1 MKYFSKIIYNYIKVT
16 KVQFKPLG
24 KRYFFGVSNLDLK
37 DKTPVVV
44 NTIRGI
50 EMGYCVG
57 DPFELDPN
65 EEIPELKDVV
75 RIATEEDLKN
85 YKRNK
90 ELEPDVVLRT
100 KEFSKKENLE
110 MKVLE
115 AEYTLDQ
122 AKLIIYFESEGRVDF
137 RELVKDLAEIYHT
150 RIELRQVG
158 SRDGAK
164 VFGGIGPCGLIVCC
178 QTFITQFDNVSVKMA
193 KNQNL
198 SLNPVKISG
207 NCGKLLCCINY
218 ENELYTELRKD
229 APDIGDIVI
238 TPEGEAKVLTCD
250 VLNKNLKVKYI
261 GEDNKFGYFK
271 LDEVKFT
278 PSKDKKKKKE
288 IEEDFDV
295 SGLE

>member
-1 MKYFSKIIYNYIKVT
+1 MLLKVYGDCMKVT

-24 KRYFFGVSNLDLK
+24 KRYFFGISNLDLK
-37 DKTPVVV
+37 DNTPVVV

-90 ELEPDVVLRT
+90 ELEPDVVLKT

-250 VLNKNLKVKYI
+250 VLNRNLKVKYI

-288 IEEDFDV
+288 IEEDFDA

>member
-1 MKYFSKIIYNYIKVT
+1 MKVT
-16 KVQFKPLG
+16 RVQFKPLG
-24 KRYFFGVSNLDLK
+24 KRYFFGVK
-37 DKTPVVV
+37 DFKVEDHTQVIV

-50 EMGYCVG
+50 ELGYCVG
-57 DPFELDPN
+57 EIFDLEEAELN
-65 EEIPELKDVV
+65 SELKDIV
-75 RIATEEDLKN
+75 RIATKEDIEKFNQNKLEEPKVVKN
-85 YKRNK
+85 TK
-90 ELEPDVVLRT
+90 ELA
-100 KEFSKKENLE
+100 KKHNLE

-122 AKLIIYFESEGRVDF
+122 SKLIIYFESEGRVDF
-137 RELVKDLAEIYHT
+137 RDLVKDLAEIYHT

-218 ENELYTELRKD
+218 ENELYTHLRMD
-229 APDIGDIVI
+229 APDVGDIVK
-238 TPEGEAKVLTCD
+238 TKDGPAKVLTCD
-250 VLNKNLKVKYI
+250 VLNQNIKVKYI
-261 GEDNKFGYFK
+261 EEDNKFGYFK
-271 LDEVKFT
+271 FEDVEFT
-278 PSKDKKKKKE
+278 PSKDKKNKKKE
-288 IEEDFDV
+288 EEDAT
-295 SGLE
+295 SL

>member
-1 MKYFSKIIYNYIKVT
+1 MKAI

-24 KRYFFGVSNLDLK
+24 KRYFFGTADLNLTDG
-37 DKTPVVV
+37 VAVIV
-44 NTIRGI
+44 NTIRG
-50 EMGYCVG
+50 V
-57 DPFELDPN
+57 ELGFCIGQVFDLKP
-65 EEIPELKDVV
+65 EELNSELKDIVRLATKDDLRAYEKNKSEESGVV
-75 RIATEEDLKN
+75 EK
-85 YKRNK
+85 
-90 ELEPDVVLRT
+90 T
-100 KEFSKKENLE
+100 KYYSKKHNME

-115 AEYTLDQ
+115 AEYTLDR

-137 RELVKDLAEIYHT
+137 RDLVKDLADEYHT

-164 VFGGIGPCGLIVCC
+164 VFGGIGPCGLVVCC

-218 ENELYTELRKD
+218 ENELYTELRKY
-229 APDIGDIVI
+229 APDTGDIVE
-238 TPEGEAKVLTCD
+238 TPDGPAKVLSCD

-261 GEDNKFGYFK
+261 NEDNKFGY
-271 LDEVKFT
+271 LSLSDVKFVR
-278 PSKDKKKKKE
+278 SMDKKKKKE
-288 IEEDFDV
+288 DESNACDM
-295 SGLE
+295 

>member
-1 MKYFSKIIYNYIKVT
+1 MLLKVYGDCMKVT

-24 KRYFFGVSNLDLK
+24 KRYFFGISNLDLK
-37 DKTPVVV
+37 DNTPVVV

-85 YKRNK
+85 YNRNK
-90 ELEPDVVLRT
+90 ELEPDVVLKT

-250 VLNKNLKVKYI
+250 VLNRNLKVKYI

-278 PSKDKKKKKE
+278 PSKEKKKKKE
-288 IEEDFDV
+288 IEEDFDA

>member
-1 MKYFSKIIYNYIKVT
+1 MIVT

-24 KRYFFGVSNLDLK
+24 KRYFFGVKDLK
-37 DKTPVVV
+37 VADRTPVVV

-57 DPFELDPN
+57 EPFDL
-65 EEIPELKDVV
+65 EEADLLAELKDIV
-75 RIATEEDLKN
+75 RLATPEDLKN
-85 YKRNK
+85 YNRNK
-90 ELEPDVVLRT
+90 EAEAGIVSKT
-100 KEFSKKENLE
+100 KYYAKKENLE

-137 RELVKDLAEIYHT
+137 RELVKDLADEYHT

-229 APDIGDIVI
+229 APDTGDIVE
-238 TPEGEAKVLTCD
+238 TPDGPAKVLTCD
-250 VLNKNLKVKYI
+250 VLNRNLKVKYI
-261 GEDNKFGYFK
+261 GEDNKFGYFT

-278 PSKDKKKKKE
+278 PSKEKKKKKD
-288 IEEDFDV
+288 EDDAD
-295 SGLE
+295 S

>member
-1 MKYFSKIIYNYIKVT
+1 MKVT

-24 KRYFFGVSNLDLK
+24 KRYFFGIANLDVK
-37 DKTPVVV
+37 DNTAVVV

-50 EMGYCVG
+50 ELGYCVG
-57 DPFELDPN
+57 DPFDLKED
-65 EEIPELKDVV
+65 ESIPELKDIV

-85 YKRNK
+85 FKKNK
-90 ELEPDVVLRT
+90 ELEPEVVAKT
-100 KEFSKKENLE
+100 KYFAKKENLD

-218 ENELYTELRKD
+218 ENELYTELRRF
-229 APDIGDIVI
+229 APDAGDIVE
-238 TPEGEAKVLTCD
+238 TPDGPAKVLTCD

-288 IEEDFDV
+288 IEEDLDAD
-295 SGLE
+295 SLQ

>member
-1 MKYFSKIIYNYIKVT
+1 MLLKVYGDCMKVT

-24 KRYFFGVSNLDLK
+24 KRYFFGISNLDLK
-37 DKTPVVV
+37 DNTPVVV

-57 DPFELDPN
+57 DPFELDSN

-90 ELEPDVVLRT
+90 ELEPDVVLKT

-250 VLNKNLKVKYI
+250 VLNRNLKVKYI

-278 PSKDKKKKKE
+278 PSKEKKKKKE
-288 IEEDFDV
+288 IEEDFDA

>member
-1 MKYFSKIIYNYIKVT
+1 MILKVYGDYMKVT

-90 ELEPDVVLRT
+90 ELEPDVVLKT

-288 IEEDFDV
+288 IEEDFDA